1 MDEADAFWAL
11 CAMVE
16 LVLPSGMYSPQLHG
30 LTVELRVL
38 SDLLSRQLGSLTS
51 HLQKAGISTESLP
64 CTAPASA
71 EATAPYAPAPQRVA
85 TKAMYFSD
93 WSEERRREPSESAS
107 GGSGESNIGCTTSE
121 RKAACNLRSLE
132 RARSGR
138 GRVVRGCTG

>member
-51 HLQKAGISTESLP
+51 HLQKAGISTELGCSKWILCSFINVMP
-64 CTAPASA
+64 LQVPPLT
-71 EATAPYAPAPQRVA
+71 R
-85 TKAMYFSD
+85 KGGG
-93 WSEERRREPSESAS
+93 ERT
-107 GGSGESNIGCTTSE
+107 GSGLGVGGFC
-121 RKAACNLRSLE
+121 
-132 RARSGR
+132 R
-138 GRVVRGCTG
+138 GLGW